1 MKTKCKK
8 LMLLIA
14 IILLTIP
21 SIAQLRGEFYTA
33 RDGHIYF
40 QAINTLGYNFNVF
53 VSAVSIDGRESP
65 VEYISVGQGFYLG
78 PSTPWRW
85 FWKKGDIILVT
96 YPDGSQFSWKCPYT
110 DRTYNNNV
118 SFKGKHCNG
127 IVGCDCPGF
136 APIQHKEVW
145 KQAYCKHCG
154 HHRSYHK

>member
-53 VSAVSIDGRESP
+53 VIPFLSGA
-65 VEYISVGQGFYLG
+65 
-78 PSTPWRW
+78 
-85 FWKKGDIILVT
+85 LVT
-96 YPDGSQFSWKCPYT
+96 FYVSNSIKNRNFKINKSNIKIYLSFSSIFVGSFLLEYLSAAIVHSV
-110 DRTYNNNV
+110 NNL
-118 SFKGKHCNG
+118 
-127 IVGCDCPGF
+127 
-136 APIQHKEVW
+136 
-145 KQAYCKHCG
+145 
-154 HHRSYHK
+154 